1 MQGLLDMTSG
11 KVDMHDEDAI
21 PDPITYHDENTLNK
35 VRKVLG
41 KYICGHQ
48 AITGCISELQNAG
61 IYFRERVPD
70 AERQG

>member
-1 MQGLLDMTSG
+1 MSG
-11 KVDMHDEDAI
+11 KVGMHDEDAI
-21 PDPITYHDENTLNK
+21 PDPITHHDEDTLFK

-41 KYICGHQ
+41 NYVCGHQ
-48 AITGCISELQNAG
+48 AITDCIHELQNAG